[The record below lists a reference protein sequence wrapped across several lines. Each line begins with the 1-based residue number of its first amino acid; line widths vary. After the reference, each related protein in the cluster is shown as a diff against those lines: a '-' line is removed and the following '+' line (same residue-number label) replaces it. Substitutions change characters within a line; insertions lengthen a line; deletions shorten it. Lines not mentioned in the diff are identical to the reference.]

1 MEKLDVM
8 TAGCGR
14 RHKTSQRHYIIRRL
28 ILLDVQID
36 ISDIRE
42 IFNANFLI
50 KNHNKPI
57 DLKKPLKFKNVE
69 EVRETLEQNQCESI
83 VITKFLI
90 SFVKTMYVD
99 KIGAHIDFRI
109 RMGYVKTD
117 DGIIINH
124 FFVNL

>member
-1 MEKLDVM
+1 MD
-8 TAGCGR
+8 A
-14 RHKTSQRHYIIRRL
+14 
-28 ILLDVQID
+28 QID

-42 IFNANFLI
+42 IFDANFLI
-50 KNHNKPI
+50 KNHNKSI
-57 DLKKPLKFKNVE
+57 GLKKPLKFKNEE
-69 EVRETLEQNQCESI
+69 EVRDTLEQNQCESV

-99 KIGAHIDFRI
+99 KIGVHIDFRI
-109 RMGYVKTD
+109 RMGYIKTD